1 MRVTFKF
8 RLLRDRQCYTLMGGN
23 NSSSRT
29 ARAKSSRV
37 LHLVSFWVVI
47 DVTYDNDAGGSGFD
61 FGLVR
66 QGLTIKLTR

>member
-1 MRVTFKF
+1 
-8 RLLRDRQCYTLMGGN
+8 MGGN

-47 DVTYDNDAGGSGFD
+47 DVAYDNDAGGSGFD